1 MVLKIE
7 TKDFLQKLQLVLIK
21 LSKLVSKV
29 EQLYLLY

>member
-29 EQLYLLY
+29 EQLYLLC